1 MPDPWARRGIRYPWT
16 ALLTAAAAAV
26 LAGAAS
32 VTAIGEWVADAPQRV
47 LSLLGFRP
55 DPLTGLIRPPHAT
68 TVRLVLA
75 AADGDAL
82 DRAIGDFLQA
92 RKAPAPERKVIAV
105 DGKTLRGSR
114 AAGRT
119 ATALI
124 AAMTH
129 SGEVLTQRQID
140 SKSNEILAFAPLLDC
155 IDLTG
160 AVITADA
167 LHTQHDHAAYLHE
180 RGAHYPAVVKR
191 NHPGLHERL
200 RRLPWREIRLDHVER
215 TRAHHRDELRRLK
228 TVAFAHIDY
237 PHARQA
243 LQVVRWRRDLG
254 TGKLTIERIYLVTS
268 LPPDA
273 ADGSELAAWI
283 RGHWR
288 IENHLHH
295 VRDRT
300 FHEDASKI
308 RTRHLP
314 RVMAGLRNL
323 AIGIHRQDGH
333 TNIAAA
339 LRHTARD
346 HLWRPMLPC
355 ACRHGPAPPGGSG
368 PACPRLSCQ
377 VCGRFVMDGG
387 RHVRENRGV
396 VMGRVRRRRFRIPAE
411 LVAAG
416 VHLPVK
422 QASAA
427 PVPAQ
432 RVFDCCAVKKVRG
445 WAGSTVI
452 ITTIHEQQCPIW
464 AAR

>member
-1 MPDPWARRGIRYPWT
+1 MPDPRARRGIRYPWT

-26 LAGAAS
+26 MAGAAS
-32 VTAIGEWVADAPQRV
+32 ITAIGEWIADAPQHV
-47 LSLLGFRP
+47 LALLGFRP

-82 DRAIGDFLQA
+82 DRAIGDFLRA
-92 RKAPAPERKVIAV
+92 RKAPSSKRKVIAV

-114 AAGRT
+114 TTRRT

-129 SGEVLTQRQID
+129 SGEVLAQRQID
-140 SKSNEILAFAPLLDC
+140 GRSNEIPAFAPLLDGV
-155 IDLTG
+155 DLTD

-180 RGAHYPAVVKR
+180 RGAHYLAVVKR

-200 RRLPWREIRLDHVER
+200 RRLPWRDIRLDHVER
-215 TRAHHRDELRRLK
+215 TRARHRDEIRRPP
-228 TVAFAHIDY
+228 TAAFAHLDY

-268 LPPDA
+268 LPPGA
-273 ADGSELAAWI
+273 AGGHELAAWI
-283 RGHWR
+283 RGHWC
-288 IENHLHH
+288 IENQLHH

-300 FHEDASKI
+300 FHEDASHI

-314 RVMAGLRNL
+314 RIMAGLRNL
-323 AIGIHRQDGH
+323 AIGVHRQDGH

-339 LRHTARD
+339 LRRTARD
-346 HLWRPMLPC
+346 HLRPLT
-355 ACRHGPAPPGGSG
+355 ALGLA
-368 PACPRLSCQ
+368 
-377 VCGRFVMDGG
+377 
-387 RHVRENRGV
+387 
-396 VMGRVRRRRFRIPAE
+396 
-411 LVAAG
+411 
-416 VHLPVK
+416 
-422 QASAA
+422 
-427 PVPAQ
+427 
-432 RVFDCCAVKKVRG
+432 
-445 WAGSTVI
+445 
-452 ITTIHEQQCPIW
+452 
-464 AAR
+464 

>member
-1 MPDPWARRGIRYPWT
+1 MPAPRSRRGIRYPRT

-26 LAGAAS
+26 LACTAS

-47 LSLLGFRP
+47 LARLGFRP

-68 TVRLVLA
+68 TIRLALA

-82 DRAIGDFLQA
+82 DRAIGGFLQE
-92 RKAPAPERKVIAV
+92 RQTPAPGRKVIAV

-114 AAGRT
+114 TPDRP

-129 SGEVLTQRQID
+129 SGQVLAQRQVD
-140 SKSNEILAFAPLLDC
+140 SKSNEIPAFAPLLDD

-160 AVITADA
+160 AVVTADA
-167 LHTQHDHAAYLHE
+167 LHTQYDHATYLYE
-180 RGAHYPAVVKR
+180 RGAHYLAVVKR
-191 NHPGLHERL
+191 NHPGLHEEA
-200 RRLPWREIRLDHVER
+200 RRLPWRDIRLDHYER
-215 TRAHHRDELRRLK
+215 GREHHRDEIRRLK
-228 TVAFAHIDY
+228 TAAFAHLDY

-254 TGKLTIERIYLVTS
+254 TGKLTIERIHLVTS
-268 LPPDA
+268 LPPGA
-273 ADGSELAAWI
+273 ATGSELAPWI

-288 IENHLHH
+288 IENQLHH

-308 RTRHLP
+308 RTHRLP

-339 LRHTARD
+339 LRHTAETIYGPSPPSAWHDEPGRKITSQRPW
-346 HLWRPMLPC
+346 HLGQLPLK
-355 ACRHGPAPPGGSG
+355 S
-368 PACPRLSCQ
+368 
-377 VCGRFVMDGG
+377 
-387 RHVRENRGV
+387 
-396 VMGRVRRRRFRIPAE
+396 I
-411 LVAAG
+411 AATD
-416 VHLPVK
+416 LRAFISK
-422 QASAA
+422 LE
-427 PVPAQ
+427 
-432 RVFDCCAVKKVRG
+432 
-445 WAGSTVI
+445 STVSSVD
-452 ITTIHEQQCPIW
+452 
-464 AAR
+464 

>member
-1 MPDPWARRGIRYPWT
+1 MPDPRARRGVRHPWT
-16 ALLTAAAAAV
+16 ALLTSAAAAV

-32 VTAIGEWVADAPQRV
+32 ITAIGEWVADAPQRV
-47 LSLLGFRP
+47 LALLGFQP

-82 DRAIGDFLQA
+82 DRAIGDFLQE
-92 RKAPAPERKVIAV
+92 RQAPSPGRKVIAV

-114 AAGRT
+114 SSTRA

-129 SGEVLTQRQID
+129 SGQVLAQRQID
-140 SKSNEILAFAPLLDC
+140 RKSNEIPAFAPLLDG

-167 LHTQHDHAAYLHE
+167 LHTQHDHASYLHE
-180 RGAHYPAVVKR
+180 RGAHYLAVIKR
-191 NHPGLHERL
+191 NHPGLHERIH
-200 RRLPWREIRLDHVER
+200 RLPWRDIRLDHVDR
-215 TRAHHRDELRRLK
+215 TRAHHRDEIRRLK
-228 TVAFAHIDY
+228 AAAFAHIDY

-243 LQVVRWRRDLG
+243 LQVVRWRRDMG

-268 LPPDA
+268 LPPGA

-288 IENHLHH
+288 IENQLHH

-300 FHEDASKI
+300 FHEDASHI

-323 AIGIHRQDGH
+323 AIGVHRQDGH

-339 LRHTARD
+339 LRHTARN
-346 HLWRPMLPC
+346 HLRPLT
-355 ACRHGPAPPGGSG
+355 ALGLA
-368 PACPRLSCQ
+368 
-377 VCGRFVMDGG
+377 
-387 RHVRENRGV
+387 
-396 VMGRVRRRRFRIPAE
+396 
-411 LVAAG
+411 
-416 VHLPVK
+416 
-422 QASAA
+422 
-427 PVPAQ
+427 
-432 RVFDCCAVKKVRG
+432 
-445 WAGSTVI
+445 
-452 ITTIHEQQCPIW
+452 
-464 AAR
+464 

>member
-1 MPDPWARRGIRYPWT
+1 MPAHPSSRIPSCLRQLGDASGSTPLETVADLRSFLAAVPDPRARRGIRYPWP

-47 LSLLGFRP
+47 LALLGFRP

-82 DRAIGDFLQA
+82 DRAIGDFLQE
-92 RKAPAPERKVIAV
+92 RKSPAPAPAPAPGRKVIAV
-105 DGKTLRGSR
+105 DGKTLRGTR
-114 AAGRT
+114 TAGRT

-129 SGEVLTQRQID
+129 SGEVLAQRQID
-140 SKSNEILAFAPLLDC
+140 GKSNEIPAFAPLLDGL
-155 IDLTG
+155 DLTG

-167 LHTQHDHAAYLHE
+167 LHTQHAHATYLHE
-180 RGAHYPAVVKR
+180 RGAHYLAVVKR
-191 NHPGLHERL
+191 NHPGLHERI
-200 RRLPWREIRLDHVER
+200 RGLPWRDIRLDHIER
-215 TRAHHRDELRRLK
+215 TRAHHRDEIRRLK
-228 TVAFAHIDY
+228 TATFAHIDY

-254 TGKLTIERIYLVTS
+254 TGKLTIERIHLVTS
-268 LPPDA
+268 LPPGA
-273 ADGSELAAWI
+273 ADGSQLAAWI

-288 IENHLHH
+288 IENQLHH

-300 FHEDASKI
+300 FHEDASHI

-339 LRHTARD
+339 LRHTARN
-346 HLWRPMLPC
+346 HQRPLT
-355 ACRHGPAPPGGSG
+355 ALG
-368 PACPRLSCQ
+368 L
-377 VCGRFVMDGG
+377 
-387 RHVRENRGV
+387 
-396 VMGRVRRRRFRIPAE
+396 
-411 LVAAG
+411 
-416 VHLPVK
+416 
-422 QASAA
+422 
-427 PVPAQ
+427 
-432 RVFDCCAVKKVRG
+432 
-445 WAGSTVI
+445 T
-452 ITTIHEQQCPIW
+452 
-464 AAR
+464 

>member
-1 MPDPWARRGIRYPWT
+1 MPAHPSSRMPSCLRQLGDASDPTPLKTAADLRVFLAAVPDPRARRGIRYPWP

-32 VTAIGEWVADAPQRV
+32 ITAIGEWVADAPQRV
-47 LSLLGFRP
+47 LALLGFRP

-82 DRAIGDFLQA
+82 DRAIGNFLQE
-92 RKAPAPERKVIAV
+92 RKAPAPSSGRRAIAV

-114 AAGRT
+114 TADRT

-129 SGEVLTQRQID
+129 SGEVLAQRQID
-140 SKSNEILAFAPLLDC
+140 KKSNEIPAFVPLLDGL
-155 IDLTG
+155 DLTG
-160 AVITADA
+160 TVITADA

-180 RGAHYPAVVKR
+180 RGAHYLAVVKR
-191 NHPGLHERL
+191 NHPGLHARI
-200 RRLPWREIRLDHVER
+200 RSLPWREIRLDHVER
-215 TRAHHRDELRRLK
+215 TRAHHRDEIRRLK
-228 TVAFAHIDY
+228 TAAFAHIDY

-254 TGKLTIERIYLVTS
+254 TGKLTIERIFLVTS
-268 LPPDA
+268 LPPGA

-288 IENHLHH
+288 IENQLHH

-300 FHEDASKI
+300 FHEDASHI

-314 RVMAGLRNL
+314 RVLAGLRNL
-323 AIGIHRQDGH
+323 AIGVHRQDGH

-339 LRHTARD
+339 LRRTARD
-346 HLWRPMLPC
+346 HLRPLT
-355 ACRHGPAPPGGSG
+355 ALG
-368 PACPRLSCQ
+368 L
-377 VCGRFVMDGG
+377 
-387 RHVRENRGV
+387 
-396 VMGRVRRRRFRIPAE
+396 
-411 LVAAG
+411 
-416 VHLPVK
+416 
-422 QASAA
+422 
-427 PVPAQ
+427 
-432 RVFDCCAVKKVRG
+432 
-445 WAGSTVI
+445 T
-452 ITTIHEQQCPIW
+452 
-464 AAR
+464 

>member
-1 MPDPWARRGIRYPWT
+1 MPAYPSSRMPSCLRQLGDASGPALLETTTNLRSYLAAVPDPRARRGIRHPWT
-16 ALLTAAAAAV
+16 ALLTASAAAV

-32 VTAIGEWVADAPQRV
+32 ITAIGEWVADAPQRV
-47 LSLLGFRP
+47 LALLGFRP

-68 TVRLVLA
+68 TIRLVLA

-82 DRAIGDFLQA
+82 DRAIGDFLKE
-92 RKAPAPERKVIAV
+92 RKSPAPAPAPASGRKVIAV

-114 AAGRT
+114 TADRT

-129 SGEVLTQRQID
+129 SREVLAQRQID
-140 SKSNEILAFAPLLDC
+140 GKSNEIPAFAPLLDG

-167 LHTQHDHAAYLHE
+167 LHTQHDHATYLHE
-180 RGAHYPAVVKR
+180 RGAHYLAVVKR
-191 NHPGLHERL
+191 NHPGLHERV
-200 RRLPWREIRLDHVER
+200 RGLPWRDIRLDHIEH
-215 TRAHHRDELRRLK
+215 TRAHHRDEIRRLK
-228 TVAFAHIDY
+228 TAAFAHIDY

-268 LPPDA
+268 LPPGA
-273 ADGSELAAWI
+273 AGGSELAAWI

-288 IENHLHH
+288 IENQLHH

-300 FHEDASKI
+300 FHEDASHI

-323 AIGIHRQDGH
+323 AIGVHRQDGH

-339 LRHTARD
+339 LRHTARN
-346 HLWRPMLPC
+346 HLRPL
-355 ACRHGPAPPGGSG
+355 
-368 PACPRLSCQ
+368 
-377 VCGRFVMDGG
+377 
-387 RHVRENRGV
+387 
-396 VMGRVRRRRFRIPAE
+396 
-411 LVAAG
+411 
-416 VHLPVK
+416 
-422 QASAA
+422 
-427 PVPAQ
+427 
-432 RVFDCCAVKKVRG
+432 
-445 WAGSTVI
+445 
-452 ITTIHEQQCPIW
+452 TTLGL
-464 AAR
+464 A